1 MSHAAKEF
9 EPLNIAVLT
18 VSDTRTLEEDTSG
31 ALYVERLS
39 AAGHQLIDRK
49 ILKDDIYQ
57 IRAAVSQWIADDA
70 VQLVLITGGTGYT
83 ERDSTAEAVLPLLDK
98 VVDGFGEL
106 FRQVSIA
113 SIGHSTIQS
122 RAVAGL
128 ANSTLV
134 CCTPGSTNACRTA
147 WDEILGQ
154 QLDSRTKP
162 CNFVPHLRRAA
173 ACESRG

>member
-31 ALYVERLS
+31 ALYVERLTS
-39 AAGHQLIDRK
+39 AGHQLIDRK

-57 IRAAVSQWIADDA
+57 IRATVSQWIADDA
-70 VQLVLITGGTGYT
+70 VQVVLITGGTGFT
-83 ERDSTAEAVLPLLDK
+83 GRDSTPEAVAPLLDK

-113 SIGHSTIQS
+113 SIGHATIQS

-128 ANSTLV
+128 ANHTLV
-134 CCTPGSTNACRTA
+134 CCTPGSTNACKTA
-147 WDEILGQ
+147 WDEILGD
-154 QLDSRTKP
+154 QLDARTKP
-162 CNFVPHLRRAA
+162 CNFTPHLRRAKT
-173 ACESRG
+173 CESRA